1 MKKAI
6 VPVVGM
12 HCASCAQVISRA
24 LRKVEGVGQVS
35 AQYATEKVSI
45 EYDPQQVSEETLQKT
60 LKPFGYSLQF
70 SPSSGSE
77 QAHSA
82 ESGHDHMRGY
92 DENTEKI
99 AAYVSFSIAIFIFLL
114 MIWDTAGMFFD
125 IPSIPI
131 PNGVMQGIL
140 LIISSIILWG
150 FGQQFIQGVVRFFR
164 YGKANMDTLVGLGT
178 MAAYFYSSFIYVFSS
193 IAKQIGLSDSSFFD
207 VTIVVIGF
215 VLYGKYLEKTSKKK
229 TGEALQ
235 KLLGLQSKTA
245 TVKRGDDFV
254 EIPVSDVAVGD
265 IVMVKPSTKIPVDA
279 KIIEGYSTI
288 DESMITGESVPVD
301 VETGKDVIGGTMN
314 LTGVLQCR
322 ATRVGSDTVLA
333 HIAAMVESAQNSKA
347 SIERFADTVSG
358 IFVPIVLVIAVL
370 TFVIWMVFGSLWLG
384 NIPSYTMAL
393 SSFIGVLV
401 IACPCALGL
410 ATPTAII
417 TAVGRGAR
425 MGILIKDAES
435 LEKLHAASVVVLDKT
450 GTITKG
456 QQEVT
461 DIFPKEDGTQILRLI
476 SSLEQ
481 YAEHPIA
488 KAIVAYAKGKKIQQS
503 DVTKFSAHQGLGV
516 EGEIDGVL
524 YRAGNAQFMAPLRSK
539 AMSVSKDE
547 GQAINEGKTPIY
559 LGTKTKIIGSIFL
572 SDAIKD
578 GVAESIKQLHAL
590 GLSVVLL
597 SGDTEESARHVGKIV
612 GVDKVIAR
620 VKPEEKARHIKELQK
635 GRKTVVM
642 VGDGVN
648 DAPALATA
656 DIGVAMSTGTDI
668 AMSTAQIT
676 LLHGDIRKLVS
687 AFRLSKKTMRIV
699 KQNLFWAF
707 IYNCIGVPVAA
718 GLLYP
723 SFGVVLN
730 PVIAGAV
737 MAFSS
742 ISVVTNSL
750 RLKSVRI

>member
-1 MKKAI
+1 MKKQAI
-6 VPVVGM
+6 VPVAGM
-12 HCASCAQVISRA
+12 HCASCAQVITRA
-24 LRKVEGVGQVS
+24 LKKVSGVSKVS
-35 AQYATEKVSI
+35 VQYATEKVSI
-45 EYDPQQVSEETLQKT
+45 DYDPKLVSEETLQKT
-60 LKPFGYSLQF
+60 LQPFGYTLLF
-70 SPSSGSE
+70 GSK
-77 QAHSA
+77 ASDA
-82 ESGHDHMRGY
+82 SKESY
-92 DENTEKI
+92 EKF
-99 AAYVSFSIAIFIFLL
+99 AAYFSFSIAIFIFLL
-114 MIWDTAGMFFD
+114 MMWDSAGMFFD

-140 LIISSIILWG
+140 LIISSVILWG
-150 FGQQFIQGVVRFFR
+150 FGQQFIWGVVRFFR

-178 MAAYFYSSFIYVFSS
+178 MAAYFYSSFIYLFPS
-193 IAKQIGLSDSSFFD
+193 ITKQIGLSDLSFFD
-207 VTIVVIGF
+207 VTIVVVGF
-215 VLYGKYLEKTSKKK
+215 VLYGKYLEKTSKEK

-245 TVKRGDDFV
+245 TVKRGGDFV

-265 IVMVKPSTKIPVDA
+265 ILMVKPSTKIPVDA

-288 DESMITGESVPVD
+288 DESMITGESLPVD
-301 VETGKDVIGGTMN
+301 VEAGKDVIGGTMN

-322 ATRVGSDTVLA
+322 ATRVGSDTVLSQ
-333 HIAAMVESAQNSKA
+333 IAAMVESAQNSKA

-358 IFVPIVLVIAVL
+358 IFVPVVLVIAVL
-370 TFVIWMVFGSLWLG
+370 TFIVWMIFG
-384 NIPSYTMAL
+384 SYTMAL

-435 LEKLHAASVVVLDKT
+435 LEKFHAASVVVLDKT
-450 GTITKG
+450 GTITNG
-456 QQEVT
+456 RQEVT
-461 DIFPKEDGTQILRLI
+461 DIVSQDDKSPIIMLI

-481 YAEHPIA
+481 FAEHPIA
-488 KAIVAYAKGKKIQQS
+488 RAIVKYAKGKKIGFEP
-503 DVTKFSAHQGLGV
+503 VTNFVAHQGLGV
-516 EGEIDGVL
+516 EGVIGGTL
-524 YRAGNAQFMAPLRSK
+524 YLAGNAQFIEK
-539 AMSVSKDE
+539 A
-547 GQAINEGKTPIY
+547 GIAISNQPVYADKQSAIGEGKTPVY
-559 LGTKTKIIGSIFL
+559 LATKTKLLGSIYL
-572 SDAIKD
+572 SDTIKE
-578 GVAESIKQLHAL
+578 GAAESIKKLHTL

-597 SGDTEESARHVGKIV
+597 SGDTEESAKHVGDLV
-612 GVDKVIAR
+612 GVDRIIAR
-620 VKPEEKARHIKELQK
+620 VRPEEKAAHIKELQK
-635 GRKTVVM
+635 GGKIVVM

-676 LLHGDIRKLVS
+676 LLHGDIQKLVS
-687 AFRLSKKTMRIV
+687 AFLLSKKTMRIV

-707 IYNCIGVPVAA
+707 IYNCLGIPIAA

-723 SFGVVLN
+723 AFGIVLN
-730 PVIAGAV
+730 PVIAGSV

-742 ISVVTNSL
+742 ISVVSNSL